1 MHFSIRSVSCF
12 TASGDADPETQPMMI
27 NEAQVS
33 HHEQQ
38 MTVDNYW
45 GDVESDAAIDVNGHQ
60 VLTLFSSLHI

>member
-1 MHFSIRSVSCF
+1 
-12 TASGDADPETQPMMI
+12 MMI